1 MFQKAFAVL
10 FISFSFIVAAT
21 NTLVIQPGPGEAEDC
36 QVSFDRELLTGGA
49 WPNYNNG
56 STPCFAVGAYD
67 WNTVCRA
74 LIKFN
79 MPTIDPDSIIS
90 AKMVL
95 FLDHYQKQNLDTLY
109 KIEIYQMLRS
119 WKAGTGSGGC
129 TDKVPNSAVIDG
141 ATGLD
146 RFWGNQDGREDWNVP
161 NVGLDDVDAMSNP
174 ETSISQRYTDS
185 QWEFDITNLCKNWI
199 SGAAENYGI
208 LICSPYEHGINDK
221 TVSYP
226 IFSSGNNTVDIS
238 KRPKLL
244 ITYKSSK
251 KTIAYWSF
259 DENSGTGLNDE
270 TGNGNDGTIYGG
282 PAWENGVSGSC
293 LHFDG
298 VNDYVEI
305 PHLPM
310 QSNMSKLTIEAW
322 IKPDK
327 WLTNSNIVISKWG
340 AGSSIDDVYALSSDE
355 FPMSRPKHALF
366 RVRGTVNNVSGDIFS
381 PDTMKLNTWSH
392 IVSIWTGD
400 SIKLYINGEL
410 KAKHSCTVT
419 SLNPIEIPLMIGRT
433 GHNEGFASG
442 CIDEITMY
450 NYEVDSSTIALRY
463 NTLKPS
469 ITQPTIIAEWSF
481 DSTYQKIFY
490 DITKNGYD
498 AVSTGLGVTDGVNGM
513 ALECKSSD
521 FDVAISNSVGN
532 FQLENFTIEGWIYP
546 YVDMIN
552 PGSFYNFKQIFDYC
566 YVGLEGSGDAGGY
579 SMHITDK
586 GKLELSLANPTKVE
600 PWESIQS
607 DSVIQPRKWYHI
619 AASYDGSS
627 LKLFINGELA
637 KEQAYTL
644 GYLPSSIPAR
654 IGCQHQ
660 VISKTDSHMRNWFN
674 GKMDEFRL
682 YNYALDPQTLAS
694 HYASLKPP
702 VETSFEINLGMK
714 TTYAEPGDT
723 VTMPVFITNFEDFS
737 ISACQ
742 FVMNF
747 DTSRLQFIDISKDSS
762 KFIMDWPLFN
772 WHQSGSNITIAMGG
786 AQTPISYGEGELIRS
801 RFLVKPSVSKS
812 DSCIIVLDHIII
824 DESFNMVK
832 ATSNNGKII
841 IGDFSILYGDIT
853 GNNDVNIFDAQKV
866 LAYVVGSIS
875 LPDSVCCPNFTVAV
889 ADVSGNGS
897 ITSYDAA
904 LIFQYSVGMLQEFP
918 VERRALQKKAGQSVS
933 ATLSM
938 TEENDGIHGV
948 NYRLVGSGLKGF
960 RAGEFSIKYDPK
972 AINLSKGS
980 ITTTIR
986 GATLNSKL
994 DSETNL
1000 LRIALA
1006 TNDDIDNNDIVT
1018 LATITAPPASG
1029 SASALSIL
1037 AALIN
1042 EGKIVSNISDQA
1054 LSTPNLNSTI
1064 KVSPYSVT
1072 FSGRNLIIS
1081 HIGSETIDLRIW
1093 GLDGRCITRK
1103 RLSKNYTVLNLH
1115 YVKGIYL
1122 YQIRF
1127 GSKLSTGRFIISN

>member
-1 MFQKAFAVL
+1 MFQRAFAVL
-10 FISFSFIVAAT
+10 FTSFSLVVAAT
-21 NTLVIQPGPGEAEDC
+21 STLVIQPGPGEAEDC
-36 QVSFDRELLTGGA
+36 QVSFDKDLLTGGA

-79 MPTIDPDSIIS
+79 MPAAIDPDSIIS

-95 FLDHYQKQNLDTLY
+95 SLDHYQDQNLDTLY
-109 KIEIYQMLRS
+109 KIGIYQMLRS
-119 WKAGTGSGGC
+119 WKAGTGPGGC
-129 TDKVPNSAVIDG
+129 ADKVPNSATIDG

-146 RFWGNQDGREDWNVP
+146 RFWGNQDGEEDWNVP

-174 ETSISQRYTDS
+174 ETSVSQLYTDS
-185 QWEFDITNLCKNWI
+185 LWEFDITNLCKNWI

-208 LICSPYEHGINDK
+208 LICSPYEHGINGL

-226 IFSSGNNTVDIS
+226 IFSSGNNTADIS

-244 ITYKSSK
+244 ITYKSGK
-251 KTIAYWSF
+251 QIIARYSF
-259 DENSGTGLNDE
+259 NEGSGTTLTDLS
-270 TGNGNDGTIYGG
+270 GNGHDGTIFGEPQWTTG
-282 PAWENGVSGSC
+282 ISGSC
-293 LHFDG
+293 LRLDG
-298 VNDYVEI
+298 IDDYIQIDDHEDFI
-305 PHLPM
+305 PKAGI
-310 QSNMSKLTIEAW
+310 SVEAW
-322 IKPDK
+322 INLDTYGFDPQWIAIIHKQGKGSVDDDCWNMSINKSMDNKAFFYTSDAQSTSCMPYTTRPVSIGEWVHLVGTWD
-327 WLTNSNIVISKWG
+327 
-340 AGSSIDDVYALSSDE
+340 GSSTKIYKNGILENSSNCSIASLFNNGVNVY
-355 FPMSRPKHALF
+355 
-366 RVRGTVNNVSGDIFS
+366 
-381 PDTMKLNTWSH
+381 
-392 IVSIWTGD
+392 
-400 SIKLYINGEL
+400 
-410 KAKHSCTVT
+410 
-419 SLNPIEIPLMIGRT
+419 IGR
-433 GHNEGFASG
+433 GEPSG
-442 CIDEITMY
+442 GCYLNGKMDEITIY
-450 NYEVDSSTIALRY
+450 NYALDSSTIAQNY
-463 NTLKPS
+463 NDFKPPVTVS
-469 ITQPTIIAEWSF
+469 QKLIAEWSF
-481 DSTYQKIFY
+481 DSLSQGTFF

-513 ALECKSSD
+513 ALDCRSSD
-521 FDVAISNSVGN
+521 FDVAVSNSVGN
-532 FQLENFTIEGWIYP
+532 FELENFTIEGWIYP

-579 SMHITDK
+579 SMHITDQ

-607 DSVIQPRKWYHI
+607 DSVIQPRTWYHI

-627 LKLFINGELA
+627 LKLFINGELV

-660 VISKTDSHMRNWFN
+660 VLSNADSRMRNWFN

-682 YNYALDPQTLAS
+682 YNYALDGQTLAS
-694 HYASLKPP
+694 HYADLKPP

-714 TTYAEPGDT
+714 TTYAQPGDT

-737 ISACQ
+737 ISASQ

-747 DTSRLQFIDISKDSS
+747 DTSKLQFIDISKDSS
-762 KFIMDWPLFN
+762 DFIKDWPLFN
-772 WHQSGSNITIAMGG
+772 WLQSGSNITIAMGG

-801 RFLVKPSVSKS
+801 RFLVKPSTSRG
-812 DSCIIVLDHIII
+812 DSCIIVLKDIII

-832 ATSNNGKII
+832 ATSNDGKII
-841 IGDFSILYGDIT
+841 IGDFSILYGDVT

-875 LPDSVCCPNFTVAV
+875 LPDSICCPNFTVAV

-918 VERRALQKKAGQSVS
+918 VERRALQKKAEQSGS
-933 ATLSM
+933 ATLSII
-938 TEENDGIHGV
+938 EEDGGTVGV

-960 RAGEFSIKYDPK
+960 LAGEFSIQYDPTS
-972 AINLSKGS
+972 INLSKGS
-980 ITTTIR
+980 ITTAIR

-994 DSETNL
+994 DSEKKL
-1000 LRIALA
+1000 LRIALV
-1006 TNDDIDNNDIVT
+1006 TNDDIDNNDVIT
-1018 LATITAPPASG
+1018 LATITIPPSSG

-1037 AALIN
+1037 TALIN
-1042 EGKIVSNISDQA
+1042 EGKIVSNIGDQA
-1054 LSTPNLNSTI
+1054 LYTPESQ
-1064 KVSPYSVT
+1064 
-1072 FSGRNLIIS
+1072 F
-1081 HIGSETIDLRIW
+1081 
-1093 GLDGRCITRK
+1093 
-1103 RLSKNYTVLNLH
+1103 H
-1115 YVKGIYL
+1115 YKSCSLQG
-1122 YQIRF
+1122 
-1127 GSKLSTGRFIISN
+1127 